1 MIINAMNAGQAKV
14 YISFWNG
21 EGSVII
27 SLSSCGD
34 VFLLF
39 RNTFR
44 LLSMEKHNAKRTAAM
59 ESIVKYTV
67 VYFSVPIIFKAV
79 FPATAS
85 ALLRKCTVTENIILP
100 ERMRITANITPLTAA
115 KIAVD
120 ISEWSIPNMTED
132 IIIEYTYPFFLR
144 AETAKPL

>member
-1 MIINAMNAGQAKV
+1 MNAGQAKV

-44 LLSMEKHNAKRTAAM
+44 LLSMEKHNAKRTAAA
-59 ESIVKYTV
+59 ESTVKYTV

-79 FPATAS
+79 FPASKCVVKKVYSNREYYSSGAYAYNCKYHTAY
-85 ALLRKCTVTENIILP
+85 RCKNGC
-100 ERMRITANITPLTAA
+100 
-115 KIAVD
+115 
-120 ISEWSIPNMTED
+120 
-132 IIIEYTYPFFLR
+132 
-144 AETAKPL
+144 